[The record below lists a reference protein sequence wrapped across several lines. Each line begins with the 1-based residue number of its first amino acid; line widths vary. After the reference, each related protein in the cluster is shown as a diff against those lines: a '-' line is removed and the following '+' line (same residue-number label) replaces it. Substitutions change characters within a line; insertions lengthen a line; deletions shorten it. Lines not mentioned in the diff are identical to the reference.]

1 MILTLAQ
8 STQNLLIRLTGAL
21 LVSLIAWSTS
31 CVLIW
36 AVNEV
41 VMVYHPVLAL
51 VLTVI

>member
-21 LVSLIAWSTS
+21 LVSLVS

-36 AVNEV
+36 AVNEMV
-41 VMVYHPVLAL
+41 LVYHPVLAL
-51 VLTVI
+51 VFTVI